1 MGRTCGHA
9 ETSNIPDYG
18 HNIQPATAL
27 GQVMGR
33 RFPLMPSDWVFGFI
47 YFPLPVALDSLRKY
61 HWLAAPFC
69 FPKCSG
75 MSLSMSYVYQ
85 PTNYPF
91 PARSRRR
98 RAAKQQQR
106 PALLQSAA
114 TRRGFTLAGDTHQH
128 QHRHLLTLSFWMQS
142 LRLVNNVCKP
152 SSPNTGTTRTTHVK
166 VSVDI

>member
-1 MGRTCGHA
+1 MGRTRGHA

-75 MSLSMSYVYQ
+75 KSPHELCLSAYKLSIPRKKPQTARGQAAAAAGSLTTVRSHAPRFHSCWGHT
-85 PTNYPF
+85 PP
-91 PARSRRR
+91 PA
-98 RAAKQQQR
+98 
-106 PALLQSAA
+106 
-114 TRRGFTLAGDTHQH
+114 
-128 QHRHLLTLSFWMQS
+128 
-142 LRLVNNVCKP
+142 
-152 SSPNTGTTRTTHVK
+152 SSHTFVLDAVASIRE
-166 VSVDI
+166 

>member
-1 MGRTCGHA
+1 MERTRGHA

-75 MSLSMSYVYQ
+75 KSPHELCLSAYKLSTPRKKPQ
-85 PTNYPF
+85 T
-91 PARSRRR
+91 ARSP
-98 RAAKQQQR
+98 A
-106 PALLQSAA
+106 ALLQSAA

-128 QHRHLLTLSFWMQS
+128 QHLLTLSFWMQS
-142 LRLVNNVCKP
+142 LRLGNNVCKP
-152 SSPNTGTTRTTHVK
+152 SSPNTGTKCTTQVRK
-166 VSVDI
+166 SVNLISI